1 MRPLLA
7 TLCLLATSACA
18 TKIGAHSLPE
28 VRASYNEAVAQSS
41 REQMLLNVVR
51 LRYNH
56 SVQFLEPVS
65 VVTTYSFTRSGGI
78 AVSGNLNGENSFS
91 PIAGSSLSGGLSA
104 TETPT
109 ITYSPLSGESFVRQL
124 AAPLP
129 RDLVLLLLQ
138 GGWPADLILPF
149 TVHRIGTASAPVIAA
164 ADDTSRFARI
174 VDGLAALQAQGELVI
189 ELEGE
194 QGPRLGLGDSQVAAG
209 LATNLGLPP
218 DARVF
223 TVSGH
228 LVEREPTD
236 VPLLT
241 RSMMDAMF
249 YLSHGVE
256 VDDDDLAARDLGV
269 PLPVTDPL
277 LTIHSGNQAP
287 AEATVAVPF
296 RGRWYWI
303 DETDR
308 SSKSVFGTLSTLFA
322 VMSAPSEVATPLL
335 TLPR

>member
-1 MRPLLA
+1 MRAFLCLVCVLA
-7 TLCLLATSACA
+7 TACA
-18 TKIGAHSLPE
+18 TKIGARSLPE

-65 VVTTYSFTRSGGI
+65 VVTTYSFTRNGGL
-78 AVSGNLNGENSFS
+78 AVSGNLNGESSFS
-91 PIAGSSLSGGLSA
+91 PIAGASLSGALSA

-129 RDLVLLLLQ
+129 RDLLLLLLQ
-138 GGWPADLILPF
+138 GGWPADLILPV
-149 TVHRIGTASAPVIAA
+149 TIHRIGSASAPVIAA

-174 VDGLAALQAQGELVI
+174 DGLAALQAQGELVI
-189 ELEGE
+189 ELEGD
-194 QGPRLGLGDSQVAAG
+194 QGPRLGLGDSQVADT

-236 VPLLT
+236 IPLLT
-241 RSMMDAMF
+241 RSMMDVMF

-256 VDDDDLAARDLGV
+256 VDPDDLAARDLGV
-269 PLPVTDPL
+269 PLPVSDPL
-277 LTIHSGNQAP
+277 LTIHSGAQAP
-287 AEATVAVPF
+287 SGATVAVPF
-296 RGRWYWI
+296 QGRWYWI

-322 VMSAPSEVATPLL
+322 VMSAPNEVATPLL